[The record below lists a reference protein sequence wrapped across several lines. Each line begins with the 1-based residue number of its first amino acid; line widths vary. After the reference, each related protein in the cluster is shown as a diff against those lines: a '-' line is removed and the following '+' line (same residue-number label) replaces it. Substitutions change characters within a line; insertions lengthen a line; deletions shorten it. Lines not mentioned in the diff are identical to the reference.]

1 MDLKNLISRTELA
14 SNLRV
19 QTQTIAKWE
28 RDGWFPQPE
37 HRISDRLILYR
48 RTSVDAAI
56 AERRGRQVM
65 HRPPRR
71 VA

>member
-1 MDLKNLISRTELA
+1 MSEFIARHVLAAELG
-14 SNLRV
+14 V

-28 RDGWFPQPE
+28 RDGWFPEPE
-37 HRISDRLILYR
+37 QRISDRLILYR
-48 RTSVDAAI
+48 RTAVDAAI
-56 AERRGRQVM
+56 HARRQHRAT

>member
-1 MDLKNLISRTELA
+1 MSEFVARHVLAAELG
-14 SNLRV
+14 V

-28 RDGWFPQPE
+28 RDGWFPQPA

-48 RTSVDAAI
+48 RTMVDAAI
-56 AERRGRQVM
+56 AERRERTRKRQ
-65 HRPPRR
+65 PPRR

>member
-1 MDLKNLISRTELA
+1 MSQFVTRHVLAAELG
-14 SNLRV
+14 V

-37 HRISDRLILYR
+37 ERISDRLILYR
-48 RTSVDAAI
+48 RTTVEAAI
-56 AERRGRQVM
+56 RARGKRRT
-65 HRPPRR
+65 HRTPPRR

>member
-1 MDLKNLISRTELA
+1 MKQDFVPRHILAEELG
-14 SNLRV
+14 V

-48 RTSVDAAI
+48 RASVDAAI
-56 AERRGRQVM
+56 AERRARQVM
-65 HRPPRR
+65 RRPPSR

>member
-1 MDLKNLISRTELA
+1 MSQFVARHVLAAELG
-14 SNLRV
+14 V

-37 HRISDRLILYR
+37 ERISDRLILYR
-48 RTSVDAAI
+48 RTTVEAAI
-56 AERRGRQVM
+56 LARATRRT
-65 HRPPRR
+65 HRTPPRR

>member
-1 MDLKNLISRTELA
+1 MSEFVARHVLAAELG
-14 SNLRV
+14 V

-28 RDGWFPQPE
+28 RDGWFPEPV

-48 RTSVDAAI
+48 RTMVDAAI
-56 AERRGRQVM
+56 AQRRERTRKRQ
-65 HRPPRR
+65 PPQS

>member
-1 MDLKNLISRTELA
+1 MKKDFVPRHVLAAELG
-14 SNLRV
+14 V

-48 RTSVDAAI
+48 RTLVDAAI
-56 AERRGRQVM
+56 AERRGNRVTR
-65 HRPPRR
+65 RPPRR

>member
-1 MDLKNLISRTELA
+1 MKKDFVARHVLAEELG
-14 SNLRV
+14 V
-19 QTQTIAKWE
+19 HTQTIAKWE

-56 AERRGRQVM
+56 AERRARQVM
-65 HRPPRR
+65 RRPPSR

>member
-1 MDLKNLISRTELA
+1 MSQFVARHVLAAELG
-14 SNLRV
+14 V

-37 HRISDRLILYR
+37 ERISDRLILYR
-48 RTSVDAAI
+48 RTTVEAAI
-56 AERRGRQVM
+56 RARATRRT
-65 HRPPRR
+65 HRTPPRR

>member
-1 MDLKNLISRTELA
+1 MKKDFVPRHILAEELG
-14 SNLRV
+14 V
-19 QTQTIAKWE
+19 HTQTIAKWE

-48 RTSVDAAI
+48 RSSVDEAI
-56 AERRGRQVM
+56 AERRARQVM
-65 HRPPRR
+65 RRPPRR

>member
-1 MDLKNLISRTELA
+1 MKKDFVAWHVLAEELG
-14 SNLRV
+14 V
-19 QTQTIAKWE
+19 QTRTIAKWE

>member
-1 MDLKNLISRTELA
+1 MKDFVARHVLAEELG
-14 SNLRV
+14 V

-48 RTSVDAAI
+48 RTLVDAAI
-56 AERRGRQVM
+56 TARRERRRTERQ
-65 HRPPRR
+65 PPRR

>member
-1 MDLKNLISRTELA
+1 MKKDFVPRHILAEELG
-14 SNLRV
+14 V

-28 RDGWFPQPE
+28 RDGWFPKPE

-48 RTSVDAAI
+48 RTAVDEAI
-56 AERRGRQVM
+56 AERRARQVLR
-65 HRPPRR
+65 RPPIR

>member
-1 MDLKNLISRTELA
+1 MKKDFVPRHILAEELG
-14 SNLRV
+14 V
-19 QTQTIAKWE
+19 HTQTIAKWE

-48 RTSVDAAI
+48 RTAVDAAI
-56 AERRGRQVM
+56 AERRARQVTR
-65 HRPPRR
+65 RPPSR

>member
-1 MDLKNLISRTELA
+1 MSEFVARHVLAAELG
-14 SNLRV
+14 V

-28 RDGWFPQPE
+28 RDGWFPEPV

-48 RTSVDAAI
+48 RTMVDAAI
-56 AERRGRQVM
+56 AERRDRARKRQ
-65 HRPPRR
+65 PPQR